1 MAGRILGS
9 RWWSRPPPPPP
20 PTNAGRDVT
29 GRITRAL
36 QWALHGD
43 DDYGERDPALGGAVQ
58 AAASAYGRALSAAV
72 VTAAEPTATAVRAV
86 LACAGRSYAVRGE
99 FAALV
104 HTDNAALAF
113 EPVTLVEG
121 HGTWAAPEWTVRRTK
136 PSGDWADVKVS
147 RERLL
152 HVVWNGDPASGGLV
166 GCPPWDGHVARAAA
180 NLEGQIGDQGTLPV
194 GHSLR
199 MHTTADLDDEA
210 VAEFYALTEAAFGQ
224 ANRSRFAPLLTQGN
238 SEDRGFL
245 DTFGADY
252 PASAPQLCAA
262 LSGLVLAAAGVPPVL
277 LSANVGG
284 SAYRDAWRSFLA
296 SAVQP
301 VADQLSRAVVE
312 QLGVPCSIE
321 VRSRHNTPADLVSRA
336 RAVGSLTAAGVDV
349 DRALAFAGLA

>member
-9 RWWSRPPPPPP
+9 RWWSRPSPPPA

-29 GRITRAL
+29 QRLTRAL

-43 DDYGERDPALGGAVQ
+43 DDFGERDPALGGAVQ

-72 VTAAEPTATAVRAV
+72 VTAAGPTAAAVRAI

-104 HTDNAALAF
+104 HADNGGLAF

-121 HGTWAAPEWTVRRTK
+121 HGMWAAPVWTVRRTT
-136 PSGDWADVKVS
+136 PGGDWTDERVP
-147 RERLL
+147 RDRLL

-166 GCPPWDGHVARAAA
+166 GCPPWDGHTARAAA
-180 NLEGQIGDQGTLPV
+180 NLEGQIGDQGSLPV
-194 GHSLR
+194 GHLLR
-199 MHTTADLDDEA
+199 MHTAADIDDEA
-210 VAEFYALTEAAFGQ
+210 MAEYYELAEAAFGQ
-224 ANRSRFAPLLTQGN
+224 SNRTRWAALLTQG
-238 SEDRGFL
+238 SAEDRGFM
-245 DTFGADY
+245 DTFGADF

-262 LSGLVLAAAGVPPVL
+262 LSGLMLAACGVPPVL

-301 VADQLSRAVVE
+301 VADQLARSVAAH
-312 QLGVPCSIE
+312 LGVECAIE

-336 RAVGSLTAAGVDV
+336 RATGSLVSAGVDK
-349 DRALAFAGLA
+349 DQALAIAGLT